1 MKVATHQMNKMSFYV
16 YPYKSGSRS
25 ASALSAALGGRVLRR
40 EGSKFVPGRHR
51 KVINWGSSSC
61 PYECLNQDDFV
72 ALASNKLAMFN
83 HWKGDPWDTEGP
95 RVPQWTAS
103 QEVAQGWLSGGR
115 GTTGSP
121 RFGVVVARQTLCG
134 HSGQGIVIRETGQ
147 ELPKAPLYVEY
158 VPKDAEYR
166 VHVFNNEV
174 IDVQRKIRDP
184 EVEPKDWAIRS
195 RVNGFIFTRSTSD
208 GRRHA
213 DVCPPDVLLQATRA
227 MGVSGLVFGGVD
239 VIWNEKRSKAFC
251 LEINSACGLEGSTPE
266 IYANAVRKYYES

>member
-1 MKVATHQMNKMSFYV
+1 MNKMSYYV

-40 EGSKFVPGRHR
+40 EGSKFVPGRYR

-72 ALASNKLAMFN
+72 TIAGNKLSFFQYA
-83 HWKGDPWDTEGP
+83 TGP
-95 RVPQWTAS
+95 ESPGTDLPRFPQWTAS

-115 GTTGSP
+115 GSTGSP
-121 RFGVVVARQTLCG
+121 RFGAVVARQTLCG
-134 HSGQGIVIRETGQ
+134 HSGQGIVISEKGQ

-158 VPKDAEYR
+158 IPKDAEYR

-184 EVEPKDWAIRS
+184 EIEPKDWAIRS
-195 RVNGFIFTRSTSD
+195 HANGFIFTRSTSD

-213 DVCPPDVLLQATRA
+213 DVCPPDVLIQAQKA
-227 MGVSGLVFGGVD
+227 MACSGLVFGGVD
-239 VIWNEKRSKAFC
+239 VIWNEKRSKAFV
-251 LEINSACGLEGSTPE
+251 LEINCAVGLEGSTPE
-266 IYANAVRKYYES
+266 LYASAIRRYYEST